1 MCYEMLITAKPL
13 FCYYVQELER
23 LRLLEETKCSDL
35 GRPLREEV
43 LKDFLHGIKY
53 ESSLSVLFS
62 QEGPHHKVSTT
73 EESERLERCLKSL
86 TDIIGTV
93 KFSQDDYSGNI
104 DVGNSADVQND
115 KPNASL
121 CSGSLEQNMHIISP
135 ERNSEYLVSS
145 SVPQRT
151 LCQLSDEGE
160 KVVPAPQIL
169 VTLSWF
175 ASNHSQ
181 LLNWSL
187 L

>member
-1 MCYEMLITAKPL
+1 MCYEMLITVEPL
-13 FCYYVQELER
+13 CYYVQELER
-23 LRLLEETKCSDL
+23 LRLLEETKYADL
-35 GRPLREEV
+35 VRPLREEV

-53 ESSLSVLFS
+53 ESALSVLFS
-62 QEGPHHKVSTT
+62 QEGPHHKVSTI

-93 KFSQDDYSGNI
+93 TFSQDDYCGNI

-121 CSGSLEQNMHIISP
+121 CSGSLEQNMQIISP
-135 ERNSEYLVSS
+135 ERKSEYPVSS
-145 SVPQRT
+145 SVPRRT
-151 LCQLSDEGE
+151 LSQLSDEGE
-160 KVVPAPQIL
+160 KVVSAPQIL

-175 ASNHSQ
+175 ASNHRQ
-181 LLNWSL
+181 LLSCSL

>member
-13 FCYYVQELER
+13 CYYVQELER
-23 LRLLEETKCSDL
+23 LRLLEETKYADL

-53 ESSLSVLFS
+53 ESALSVLFS
-62 QEGPHHKVSTT
+62 QEGPHHKVSTI

-93 KFSQDDYSGNI
+93 TFSQDNYCGNI

-115 KPNASL
+115 KPDASL
-121 CSGSLEQNMHIISP
+121 CSGSLEQNMQIISP
-135 ERNSEYLVSS
+135 ERNSEYPVSS
-145 SVPQRT
+145 SVHQRT
-151 LCQLSDEGE
+151 LSQLSDKGE

-169 VTLSWF
+169 ITLSLF
-175 ASNHSQ
+175 SSYHMQ
-181 LLNWSL
+181 LLSWSL